1 MFFNRTNKS
10 SRIFPKPAAIPLHLH
25 DNGWC
30 QKERPCGGK
39 KIRAANENRNFT
51 EVFGLYDYRILI
63 SEKWIQRRLTNV
75 LKNGNRIQKWHS
87 HQRNSDERRVWLVH
101 ASCIGFSPR
110 LCSQAWKWS
119 LRFTSMTSFL
129 WWSMQ
134 TKWYDKSRNGVSFDW
149 LACNRQKEALF
160 LMPYYWD
167 MKGWR
172 ATVSCRL
179 DCAIK
184 MELRVVAIKVSRCQH
199 GKQSKVL
206 GSIVLKY
213 FKANRQGFFLP
224 CHSRRKFVWGTRTV
238 FLRRRLTFI
247 QNTHERMRICK
258 RNRPFKTGT
267 LTTYVWMDWNGNS
280 KE

>member
-10 SRIFPKPAAIPLHLH
+10 SRIFPKPADIPLHLH

-30 QKERPCGGK
+30 QKERPCGRK

-51 EVFGLYDYRILI
+51 EVIGLYDYRILI

-87 HQRNSDERRVWLVH
+87 LQRNSGEIRVWLVH
-101 ASCIGFSPR
+101 ASCIWFSPR

-129 WWSMQ
+129 RWSMQ
-134 TKWYDKSRNGVSFDW
+134 TKWYGKSRNGVSFDR
-149 LACNRQKEALF
+149 LACNRQKETLF

-184 MELRVVAIKVSRCQH
+184 MELRVVVIKVAFCTDS
-199 GKQSKVL
+199 
-206 GSIVLKY
+206 LKL
-213 FKANRQGFFLP
+213 F
-224 CHSRRKFVWGTRTV
+224 
-238 FLRRRLTFI
+238 RLTLWHYENFPNKI
-247 QNTHERMRICK
+247 GMMFVFDINEFWMIRLSQQSRLSRM
-258 RNRPFKTGT
+258 
-267 LTTYVWMDWNGNS
+267 D
-280 KE
+280 